1 MWTELMFARG
11 PIALSIA
18 AALSLSVV
26 APSAA
31 YDELYTDYPLI
42 TVDGL
47 LHSGTLSTWPESAS
61 AFYFNPAATTASLLP
76 VLSHNHSGRHFPSED
91 GGPEMDQLDND
102 FESVIVPLPLGSF
115 ALGFSLFD
123 EQGYDFTN
131 HPPGWFPYKREQ
143 VKGDETWVAYALGA
157 CPYRYGLSYR
167 RLQRAC
173 FPERSLMP
181 VPGTPQPQ
189 SFPEALVSGEGHAY
203 GWLAG
208 LPWLRAAS
216 SRSQLDMRK
225 LALPVGVAEEARK
238 KEKRRGWRVQPLA
251 WLSIAGESRK
261 ITTWPFCRPGAKPE
275 PSTIDSISWSVSAR
289 PFVFLE
295 VGYGVMDG
303 KRSWGCKLKLP
314 FAGMKYAEVKDYLQT
329 VTGQAV
335 SFFGDIHLY
344 GVDIMLF

>member
-1 MWTELMFARG
+1 MIDRG
-11 PIALSIA
+11 AIALSIA
-18 AALSLSVV
+18 AVLLLA
-26 APSAA
+26 AAPPSAA

-47 LHSGTLSTWPESAS
+47 LNSGTLSTWPESAS
-61 AFYFNPAATTASLLP
+61 AFCCNPAATSTTLLP
-76 VLSHNHSGRHFPSED
+76 FLSHNHSGRHFPSED

-102 FESVIVPLPLGSF
+102 FESVVLPLPLGSF

-143 VKGDETWVAYALGA
+143 VKGDETWVAYALGSY
-157 CPYRYGLSYR
+157 PYRYGLSYR
-167 RLQRAC
+167 RFQRAY
-173 FPERSLMP
+173 FPERSLAPALGMHR
-181 VPGTPQPQ
+181 PQ
-189 SFPEALVSGEGHAY
+189 SFPEALISGEGYAH

-216 SRSQLDMRK
+216 SRSQLDMRR

-238 KEKRRGWRVQPLA
+238 KEKRRGWRVLPVA
-251 WLSIAGESRK
+251 WMSIASESRK
-261 ITTWPFCRPGAKPE
+261 TTTWPLYQAGGKPE
-275 PSTIDSISWSVSAR
+275 PSTDESTSWSINAR
-289 PFVFLE
+289 PFAFLE
-295 VGYGVMDG
+295 VGYGEMDG

-314 FAGMKYAEVKDYLQT
+314 FAGVKYSEIKDYLRVITGQT
-329 VTGQAV
+329 VD
-335 SFFGDIHLY
+335 FLGDVHLY